1 VHDVSNGGL
10 IVALSEMS
18 MPSNYGVK
26 IQKPKKLTNLFKYF
40 FGEDQGRY
48 VLEIDPNNLP
58 KAEKIEINEVSV
70 MIAPSSLFLKTAKDL
85 LHDFKIEVV
94 SQNVHQ
100 ENKGAY
106 TGEVSCDMLKSI
118 GISTTLIGHSER
130 RAYFNEDDQVLLK
143 KVKYAIDSGMK
154 IIFCFGEQLIDRKS
168 NKHFEIV
175 KSQLE
180 NTVLKLDS
188 ESWSNI
194 ILAYEP
200 VWAIGTGE
208 TASPEQAQE
217 MHEFVRNC
225 ISNCYGDLIS
235 EEVSI
240 LYGGSVKPSNA
251 NEIFSNKDVDGG
263 LIGGAA
269 LVLSDFNEI
278 IKANS

>member
-1 VHDVSNGGL
+1 MRKK
-10 IVALSEMS
+10 IVAGNWKMNNDLNQTILLIE
-18 MPSNYGVK
+18 
-26 IQKPKKLTNLFKYF
+26 KLK
-40 FGEDQGRY
+40 
-48 VLEIDPNNLP
+48 
-58 KAEKIEINEVSV
+58 KIEINEVSV

-85 LHDFKIEVV
+85 LHEFQIEVV

-100 ENKGAY
+100 ESKGAY

-130 RAYFNEDDQVLLK
+130 RAYFNEDDQLLLE

-168 NKHFEIV
+168 NKYFEIV

-225 ISNCYGDLIS
+225 VSNCYGDLIS

-251 NEIFSNKDVDGG
+251 YEIFSNKDVDGG

-269 LVLSDFNEI
+269 LVSSDFNEI

>member
-1 VHDVSNGGL
+1 MRKK
-10 IVALSEMS
+10 IVAGNWKM
-18 MPSNYGVK
+18 N
-26 IQKPKKLTNLFKYF
+26 
-40 FGEDQGRY
+40 
-48 VLEIDPNNLP
+48 NNLNQTILLIE
-58 KAEKIEINEVSV
+58 KLKKIEINEVSV

-85 LHDFKIEVV
+85 LDDFQIEVV

-130 RAYFNEDDQVLLK
+130 RAYFNEDDEVLLE
-143 KVKYAIDSGMK
+143 KVKYAISSGMK

-168 NKHFEIV
+168 NKYFEIV
-175 KSQLE
+175 KNQLE

-188 ESWSNI
+188 ECWSNI

-208 TASPEQAQE
+208 TASPAQAQE

-225 ISNCYGDLIS
+225 VYNCYGDLIS

-251 NEIFSNKDVDGG
+251 HEIFSNKDVDGG

-269 LVLSDFNEI
+269 LVSSDFNEI